1 MRGILKN
8 IKHKAEDYA
17 SQQMNLSSN
26 SRASNPNHTAA
37 DLTAT
42 TYSYFHSSK
51 NNQFQAKV
59 KSESTLGENDHFG
72 YVVWP
77 VIIMIQAVSET
88 LPARKT
94 HEAISCLQAYWNPQ
108 RHGFCAWKMYPG
120 NEDIY
125 YDDNAHA
132 AQALISAFEAT
143 HEKKYLQQSKSILTD
158 LIIPSAQKDG
168 GVPWHTNNQNCRNA
182 CSTGPAA
189 VVALRICAIQ
199 NDDRL
204 AAFAE
209 RALRWLVATLRDPQ
223 DGLIWDSLTFKEDG
237 SPNINKM
244 KWTYNTGF
252 AIHGFALLYERSRN
266 PEDLKMAVS
275 LAEAALS
282 PKSPMF
288 DHTIPD
294 SQSRMYSDSSF
305 FLHHLVDGY
314 RVLSK
319 HSMTERLQHEISRI
333 ATWGR
338 EFMFDPSDGLYFR
351 GSCPYS
357 ISEES
362 RARFNQKF
370 GINKEL
376 AVNGQE
382 RDEQGNLCKTLIGC
396 ASWARIL
403 HAAEGFKRRIEV
415 C

>member
-1 MRGILKN
+1 MRNFIN
-8 IKHKAEDYA
+8 SIRSKAEEYV
-17 SQQMNLSSN
+17 SQQHLGQNTN
-26 SRASNPNHTAA
+26 SSNPNHTAA
-37 DLTAT
+37 ELTANT
-42 TYSYFHSSK
+42 FSYFYSSK

-77 VIIMIQAVSET
+77 VIIMVQAVAET
-88 LPARKT
+88 FPAQKT

-108 RHGFCAWKMYPG
+108 RHGFCAWKMFPG

-132 AQALISAFEAT
+132 AQALISAYEAT
-143 HEKKYLQQSKSILTD
+143 HEPKYLQQAKSILTD
-158 LIIPSAQKDG
+158 LIMPSAQKDG

-189 VVALRICAIQ
+189 VAALRICAIEK
-199 NDDRL
+199 DDRL

-209 RALRWLVATLRDPQ
+209 RALKWLIATFRDPQ
-223 DGLIWDSLTFKEDG
+223 DGLIWDSLVFNADG

-252 AIHGFALLYERSRN
+252 AIHGFTLLYERTKN
-266 PEDLKMAVS
+266 PEDLKMAIS
-275 LAEAALS
+275 LAEAALN
-282 PKSPMF
+282 PQNPMF
-288 DHTIPD
+288 DHTL
-294 SQSRMYSDSSF
+294 QSPQERMYSDSSF

-319 HSMTERLQHEISRI
+319 HGLTNRLKNEIRQIS
-333 ATWGR
+333 TWGR

-357 ISEES
+357 ISEEL

-370 GINKEL
+370 GVNKEL

-382 RDEQGNLCKTLIGC
+382 RDEHGNLCKTLIGC
-396 ASWARIL
+396 AAWARIL
-403 HAAEGFKRRIEV
+403 HAAERTK
-415 C
+415 

>member
-1 MRGILKN
+1 MRGFLKN
-8 IKHKAEDYA
+8 VKHKAEDYA
-17 SQQMNLSSN
+17 SQQNLSSN
-26 SRASNPNHTAA
+26 RNPSNPDHTSSE
-37 DLTAT
+37 LTAT
-42 TYSYFHSSK
+42 TYSYFHSAK
-51 NNQFQAKV
+51 NGQFQAKV

-77 VIIMIQAVSET
+77 VIIMVQAMAET

-94 HEAISCLQAYWNPQ
+94 NEAISCLQAYWNPQ

-132 AQALISAFEAT
+132 VQALVSAYEAT
-143 HEKKYLQQSKSILTD
+143 KEKKYLQQAKSILTE

-189 VVALRICAIQ
+189 VAALRINAIQ
-199 NDDRL
+199 KDDKL
-204 AAFAE
+204 VAFAE
-209 RALRWLVATLRDPQ
+209 RALRWLITTLRDPQ

-237 SPNINKM
+237 SPDINKM

-252 AIHGFALLYERSRN
+252 AIHGFTLLYEHTRN

-275 LAEAALS
+275 LAEAALN
-282 PKSPMF
+282 PENPMF
-288 DHTIPD
+288 DRTIQDP
-294 SQSRMYSDSSF
+294 QCRMYSDSSF

-319 HSMTERLQHEISRI
+319 HTMPQLRNEICRI
-333 ATWGR
+333 AAWGR
-338 EFMFDPSDGLYFR
+338 EFMFDPTDGLYFR

-370 GINKEL
+370 GVNKEL

-396 ASWARIL
+396 AAWARIL
-403 HAAEGFKRRIEV
+403 HAAEGIN
-415 C
+415 